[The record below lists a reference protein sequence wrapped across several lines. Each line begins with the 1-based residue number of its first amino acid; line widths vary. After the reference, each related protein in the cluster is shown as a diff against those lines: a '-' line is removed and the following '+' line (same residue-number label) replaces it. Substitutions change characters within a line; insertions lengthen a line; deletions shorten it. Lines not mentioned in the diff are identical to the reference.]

1 MGNFEKLSVLVIV
14 VIIVMILVVALYTW
28 TGDPSGTDTAAANV
42 VSERVEAPKPGPVQL
57 DPKKVE
63 AKDPKKDEK
72 NGGSRGVMSAEDIRR
87 MLIGGAGMDAVDPKV
102 DAKTE
107 GKGDVAGGKGSD
119 ESGAVADD
127 TKPVVKEPRFHV
139 VVDGETIGR
148 IAKAEYPGV
157 GQRAI
162 DAILKANPT
171 VDPARMAIRTKLLL
185 PELAVDSKAADGAKK
200 ASPVAPQGGETAVA
214 SIKPGSVYVTKK
226 GDSLKNLAQRAYRDA
241 NQWHHI
247 WVENFDAIS
256 DHEHLQGGLK
266 LKIPVL

>member
-42 VSERVEAPKPGPVQL
+42 VSERVEAPKPGPIQL
-57 DPKKVE
+57 DPKKTD
-63 AKDPKKDEK
+63 AKDPKKDDK
-72 NGGSRGVMSAEDIRR
+72 SGGARGVMSAEDIRK
-87 MLIGGAGMDAVDPKV
+87 MLIGGAGMDAKDATDAKV
-102 DAKTE
+102 DTKV
-107 GKGDVAGGKGSD
+107 DSVGGRTG
-119 ESGAVADD
+119 EETAAVVED

-139 VVDGETIGR
+139 VVEGETIGR
-148 IAKAEYPGV
+148 IAKAEYPGA

-200 ASPVAPQGGETAVA
+200 ANPAAPQGSETAVA